1 LPMLKTA
8 IIADDDPISR
18 ARVEDWAKQHNYKII
33 ASVSNGAEAV
43 ERILQHRPDKIFLDV
58 IMPKLDGLGVLEEL
72 ANLDDYKPDI
82 TMVTSYRRREIIEHA
97 LKLGA
102 KDYLIKTPSGLQ
114 KGDNLLF
121 D

>member
-1 LPMLKTA
+1 MIKTA

-18 ARVEDWAKQHNYKII
+18 ARVEELAREQNFRII
-33 ASVSNGAEAV
+33 ASVDNGADAV
-43 ERILQHRPDKIFLDV
+43 ERIFQHRPDKIFLDV

-72 ANLDDYKPDI
+72 AKLDDYRPDI

-102 KDYLIKTPSGLQ
+102 SDYLIKTPNGLQ

>member
-1 LPMLKTA
+1 MLKTA

-18 ARVEDWAKQHNYKII
+18 ARVEELAVQQNYKII
-33 ASVSNGAEAV
+33 ASVSNGADAV

-72 ANLDDYKPDI
+72 VNLEDYKPDI

-102 KDYLIKTPSGLQ
+102 KDYLIKTPAGLQ
-114 KGDNLLF
+114 QGDNLLF

>member
-1 LPMLKTA
+1 MLRTA

-18 ARVEDWAKQHNYKII
+18 ARVEELAIQQNYKII
-33 ASVSNGAEAV
+33 ASVDNGADAV
-43 ERILQHRPDKIFLDV
+43 ERILKHRPDKIFLDV

-72 ANLDDYKPDI
+72 ATIDDYNPEI

-97 LKLGA
+97 LRLGA
-102 KDYLIKTPSGLQ
+102 ADYLIKTPAGLQ

>member
-1 LPMLKTA
+1 MLKTA

-18 ARVEDWAKQHNYKII
+18 ARVEEFAKQQNYKII
-33 ASVSNGAEAV
+33 ASVNNGADAV
-43 ERILQHRPDKIFLDV
+43 QRILQYRPDKIFLDV

-72 ANLDDYKPDI
+72 ANYKDYNPDI

-97 LKLGA
+97 LNLGA
-102 KDYLIKTPSGLQ
+102 KDYLVKTPAGLQ

>member
-1 LPMLKTA
+1 MTKTA

-18 ARVEDWAKQHNYKII
+18 ARVEALAIQQNYKII
-33 ASVSNGAEAV
+33 ASVDNGADAV
-43 ERILQHRPDKIFLDV
+43 CVFCNTGQTRYFW
-58 IMPKLDGLGVLEEL
+58 MYYAKLDGLGVLK
-72 ANLDDYKPDI
+72 NWPISRI
-82 TMVTSYRRREIIEHA
+82 TNRISLWSLLTGAEIIEHA

-102 KDYLIKTPSGLQ
+102 TDYLIKTPGGLQ

>member
-1 LPMLKTA
+1 MVKTA

-18 ARVEDWAKQHNYKII
+18 ARVEDFAIKNNLKII
-33 ASVSNGAEAV
+33 ASVDNGADAV
-43 ERILQHRPDKIFLDV
+43 LRILQHRPDRIFLDV

-72 ANLDDYKPDI
+72 ANFQDYKPEI

-102 KDYLIKTPSGLQ
+102 RDYLIKTPGGLQ